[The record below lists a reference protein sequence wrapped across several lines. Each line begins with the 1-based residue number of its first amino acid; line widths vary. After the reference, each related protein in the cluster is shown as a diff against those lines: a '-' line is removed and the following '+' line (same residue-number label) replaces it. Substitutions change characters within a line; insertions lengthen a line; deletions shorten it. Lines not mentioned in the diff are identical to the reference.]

1 MRDRLE
7 SAGRKFARVTTRIV
21 VARPALWRL
30 FRRPIRRQFGSLASS
45 WEGRIGP
52 EGLVPLGAALDR
64 LADPPSKVL
73 DLGTGTGKA
82 ARVAAKRFPG
92 AEVVGVDLAPEMVEE
107 ARRLL
112 PQELAGRVT
121 FEVAD
126 GASLPF
132 PDGAFDVVVLQNMIP
147 FFEELARVVKPG
159 GRVIFAFSRGAETPI
174 WVPPEKLRARLV
186 AVGFANVEE
195 LAAGT
200 GVAVLAAREDPG

>member
-1 MRDRLE
+1 MRERLE
-7 SAGRKFARVTTRIV
+7 SAGRRFARVTTRVV

-30 FRRPIRRQFGSLASS
+30 FRGPTRRQFGSLATT

-64 LADPPSKVL
+64 LSAPPRRVL

-82 ARVAAKRFPG
+82 ARVVAKRFPA

-107 ARRLL
+107 AKRLL
-112 PQELAGRVT
+112 PGELAGRVS
-121 FEVAD
+121 FQVAD

-132 PDGAFDVVVLQNMIP
+132 AAGEFDLVVLQNMIP
-147 FFEELARVVKPG
+147 FFEELGRVTAPG
-159 GRVIFAFSRGAETPI
+159 GKAIFAFSRGAETPI
-174 WVPPEKLRARLV
+174 WVPPEKLRARLEG
-186 AVGFANVEE
+186 VGFGDVKE
-195 LAAGT
+195 LAAGQ

>member
-1 MRDRLE
+1 VRERLE
-7 SAGRKFARVTTRIV
+7 SAGRRFARVTTRAV

-30 FRRPIRRQFGSLASS
+30 FRGPTRRQFGSLATT

-64 LADPPSKVL
+64 LSAPPHKVL

-82 ARVAAKRFPG
+82 ARVVAKRFAD

-107 ARRLL
+107 AKRLL
-112 PQELAGRVT
+112 PAELAGRVS

-132 PDGAFDVVVLQNMIP
+132 PDGAFDLVVLQNMIP
-147 FFEELARVVKPG
+147 FFEELGRVTAPG
-159 GRVIFAFSRGAETPI
+159 GRAIFAFSRGAETPI
-174 WVPPEKLRARLV
+174 WVPPEKLRARLGK
-186 AVGFANVEE
+186 VGFDDVEE
-195 LAAGT
+195 LAAGQ
-200 GVAVLAAREDPG
+200 GVAVLAARENPG

>member
-1 MRDRLE
+1 MRERLE
-7 SAGRKFARVTTRIV
+7 SAGRRFARLTTRIV
-21 VARPALWRL
+21 VARPALWRV

-64 LADPPSKVL
+64 LTEPPSKVL

-82 ARVAAKRFPG
+82 ARVVAKRFPG
-92 AEVVGVDLAPEMVEE
+92 AEVVGVDLAPEMVRQAED
-107 ARRLL
+107 LL
-112 PQELAGRVT
+112 PSELAGRVS

-132 PDGAFDVVVLQNMIP
+132 DDGAFDLVVLQNMIP
-147 FFEELARVVKPG
+147 FFEELGRVVRPG

-174 WVPPEKLRARLV
+174 WVPPDKLRARLGE
-186 AVGFANVEE
+186 VGFGDVQE

-200 GVAVLAAREDPG
+200 GVAVLAARDDPG

>member
-1 MRDRLE
+1 MRERLE
-7 SAGRKFARVTTRIV
+7 SAGRRFARLTTRIV
-21 VARPALWRL
+21 VARPALWRV

-64 LADPPSKVL
+64 LDEPPSKVL

-82 ARVAAKRFPG
+82 ARVVAKRFPG
-92 AEVVGVDLAPEMVEE
+92 AEVVGVDLAPEMVRE
-107 ARRLL
+107 AKQLL
-112 PQELAGRVT
+112 PAELAGRVT
-121 FEVAD
+121 FQVAD

-132 PDGAFDVVVLQNMIP
+132 PDGAFDLVVLQNMIP
-147 FFEELARVVKPG
+147 FFEELGRVVRPG
-159 GRVIFAFSRGAETPI
+159 GRAIFAFSRGAETPI
-174 WVPPEKLRARLV
+174 WVPPEKLRARLG
-186 AVGFANVEE
+186 AVGFGGVQE

>member
-1 MRDRLE
+1 MRERLE
-7 SAGRKFARVTTRIV
+7 SAGRRFARVTTRVV

-30 FRRPIRRQFGSLASS
+30 FRGPTRRQFGSLATT

-64 LADPPSKVL
+64 LSAPPRKVL

-82 ARVAAKRFPG
+82 ARVVAKRFPD

-107 ARRLL
+107 AKRLL
-112 PQELAGRVT
+112 PSELAGRVS
-121 FEVAD
+121 FQVAD

-132 PDGAFDVVVLQNMIP
+132 AAGEFDLVVLQNMIP
-147 FFEELARVVKPG
+147 LFVELGRVTAPG
-159 GRVIFAFSRGAETPI
+159 GRAIFAFSRGAETPI
-174 WVPPEKLRARLV
+174 WVPPEKLRARLEG
-186 AVGFANVEE
+186 VGFGDVKE
-195 LAAGT
+195 LAAGQ

>member
-1 MRDRLE
+1 MRKRLE
-7 SAGRKFARVTTRIV
+7 SAGRRFARVTTRVV

-30 FRRPIRRQFGSLASS
+30 FRGPTRRQFGSLATT

-64 LADPPSKVL
+64 LSAPPRKVL

-82 ARVAAKRFPG
+82 ARVVAKRFPDT
-92 AEVVGVDLAPEMVEE
+92 EVVGVDLAPEMVEE

-112 PQELAGRVT
+112 PSELAGRVS
-121 FEVAD
+121 FQVAD

-132 PDGAFDVVVLQNMIP
+132 AAGEFDLVVLQNMIP
-147 FFEELARVVKPG
+147 FFEELGRVTAPG
-159 GRVIFAFSRGAETPI
+159 GRAIFAFSRGAETPI
-174 WVPPEKLRARLV
+174 WVPPEKLRARLEG
-186 AVGFANVEE
+186 VGFGDVEE
-195 LAAGT
+195 LAAGQ

>member
-1 MRDRLE
+1 MRERLE
-7 SAGRKFARVTTRIV
+7 SAGRRFARLTTRIV
-21 VARPALWRL
+21 VARPALWRV

-64 LADPPSKVL
+64 LTEPPSKVL

-82 ARVAAKRFPG
+82 ARVVAKRFPG
-92 AEVVGVDLAPEMVEE
+92 AEVVGVDLAPEMVRQAED
-107 ARRLL
+107 LL
-112 PQELAGRVT
+112 PSELAGRVS

-132 PDGAFDVVVLQNMIP
+132 DDGAFDLVVLQNMIP
-147 FFEELARVVKPG
+147 FFEELGRVVRPG

-174 WVPPEKLRARLV
+174 WVPPDKLGARLGE
-186 AVGFANVEE
+186 VGFGDVQE

-200 GVAVLAAREDPG
+200 GVAVLAARDDPG

>member
-1 MRDRLE
+1 MRQRLE
-7 SAGRKFARVTTRIV
+7 SAGRRFARVTTRIV
-21 VARPALWRL
+21 VARPVLWRL

-64 LADPPSKVL
+64 LDEPPSKVL

-82 ARVAAKRFPG
+82 ARVVAKRFPG
-92 AEVVGVDLAPEMVEE
+92 AEVVGVDLAPEMVRE
-107 ARRLL
+107 AKELL
-112 PQELAGRVT
+112 PTELAGRVT

-126 GASLPF
+126 GANLPF
-132 PDGAFDVVVLQNMIP
+132 PDAAFDLVVLQNMIP
-147 FFEELARVVKPG
+147 FFEELGRVVRPG
-159 GRVIFAFSRGAETPI
+159 GRAIFAFSRGAETPI
-174 WVPPEKLRARLV
+174 WVPPEKLRARLEK
-186 AVGFANVEE
+186 VGFGHVQE